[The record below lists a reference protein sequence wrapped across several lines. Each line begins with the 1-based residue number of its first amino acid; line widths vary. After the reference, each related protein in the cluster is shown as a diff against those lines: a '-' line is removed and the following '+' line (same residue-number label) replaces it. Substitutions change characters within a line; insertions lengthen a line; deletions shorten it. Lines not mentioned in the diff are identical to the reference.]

1 MTMTMTMTLGPA
13 ITEAGKAALIE
24 QHRDFNVEHI
34 DWWDCVYDDF
44 VDYAS
49 ERGFD
54 TTTKSIQFSGFWSQG
69 DGASFTSDIDI
80 PTFIQFHKLE
90 WAYPWIMKLLE
101 SGGTVDASVERI
113 SHRYSHENTCRAT
126 VSAHDDFFYLIDTNG
141 DETREAVLAEWDKL
155 MISDIDQLEKD
166 VEQTR
171 LELCRELYRSLEAE
185 YEHLTSDE
193 AVWESI
199 VANELDREPTEEDD
213 Q

>member
-1 MTMTMTMTLGPA
+1 MTTSTG
-13 ITEAGKAALIE
+13 ITEEGKAALIE
-24 QHRDFNVEHI
+24 RHRDINVENI

-44 VDYAS
+44 IATAKTK
-49 ERGFD
+49 GFEID
-54 TTTKSIQFSGFWSQG
+54 FHKSIQFSGFWSQG
-69 DGASFTSDIDI
+69 DGASFTGSVDV
-80 PTFIQFHKLE
+80 PLFIEAYGLE

-101 SGGTVDASVERI
+101 SGGTVDASVERT

-155 MISDIDQLEKD
+155 MMSDIDQLEKD
-166 VEQTR
+166 MESAR
-171 LELCRELYRSLEAE
+171 IDLCRELYRSLEAE

-193 AVWESI
+193 AVWDSI
-199 VANELDREPTEEDD
+199 VANELDNEPTEEDD